1 MDGSLFE
8 LAPTHVLMAVLG
20 AVIFLAH
27 WVPRLVFRRAVSSS
41 ALLMLLGL
49 LAFALIP
56 GMPETLEPR
65 VSPRLW
71 EVTSEIVL
79 IIVLFA
85 TGLRIDSMGTYRLWQ
100 PAIRLLLVTM
110 PLTIAAVALLGWGL
124 AGMTVAG
131 SILLGAVLAP
141 TDPVLAGDAQ
151 VGPPLEGGEHPVRYA
166 LTAEA
171 GLNDGLAFPFVYLGL
186 LVAALGA
193 GSEGWFTEWVVRD
206 VLYRIFVGAVLG
218 AAVGW
223 VLGKSLFHV
232 RGGETLGR
240 TGPGVIALAAVL
252 LCYGVVELAEGYGF
266 IAVFVAGLICRRVE
280 ERHQFHRRLH
290 SFSES
295 IEHAVT
301 AVLLVMLGSTLP
313 ALWPVLDWRHSV
325 VGFGLLLVVRPLTGW
340 LGLLGTDLSTRE
352 RWTVAFFGVRGVGSV
367 YYLAYASSHV
377 EFVNE
382 DQLWALVAFTIFGST
397 VLHGATGFV
406 IERVAPARL
415 SADPQTPARRPAE
428 EDDDPEGAEGADP
441 TDGVD
446 ATPRVR

>member
-1 MDGSLFE
+1 MQESFFQ
-8 LAPTHVLMAVLG
+8 LAPTHILMAALG

-27 WVPRLVFRRAVSSS
+27 WVPRLLFRRAVSSS

-49 LAFALIP
+49 AAYAFIP
-56 GMPETLEPR
+56 GMPEALDPT

-71 EVTSEIVL
+71 EISSEIVV

-85 TGLRIDSMGTYRLWQ
+85 TGLRIDSVGSWRRWRPTVG
-100 PAIRLLLVTM
+100 LLAVTM
-110 PLTIAAVALLGWGL
+110 PLTIAALALLGWGL
-124 AGMTVAG
+124 AGMTLAG
-131 SILLGAVLAP
+131 TILLGAVLAP

-151 VGPPLEGGEHPVRYA
+151 VGPPLEGGEHPVRFA

-193 GSEGWFTEWVVRD
+193 ESSNWFSEWMLRD
-206 VLYRIFVGAVLG
+206 VLYRIAVGAVLG

-223 VLGKSLFHV
+223 VLGKSLFHA
-232 RGGETLGR
+232 RGGETLGK

-313 ALWPVLDWRHSV
+313 SLWPVLDWHHSII
-325 VGFGLLLVVRPLTGW
+325 GFGLLLVVRPLTGW
-340 LGLLGTDLSTRE
+340 LGLLGTDLAPRE

-382 DQLWALVAFTIFGST
+382 DQLWALVAFTIFAST
-397 VLHGATGFV
+397 ILHGATGFV
-406 IERVAPARL
+406 IERVAPT
-415 SADPQTPARRPAE
+415 DPQTPARQPGE
-428 EDDDPEGAEGADP
+428 
-441 TDGVD
+441 
-446 ATPRVR
+446 